1 MLHIYNTLTREKE
14 RFKPIRQ
21 EIVKLYFCG
30 PTVYNY
36 AHIGNLRAYI
46 SADLVIKTMKFL
58 GYKVSVLMNITDVD
72 DKTIRDSQ
80 KAWEKLKNFTEKYT
94 GIFLEDIEKIWINKA
109 DKIVPISTL
118 IDEMVDMTNI
128 LLKKWYAYI
137 WDDNSIYYD
146 ISKFKDYGKLAHL
159 DFSGLKSSVRIDN
172 DEYDKDNASD
182 FVLWKAW
189 KKEDWENYWEKEFI
203 ENNVIASDSEAI
215 QESWNNKKTGL
226 LHTSQWQAKNQEWQS
241 AMITIKGRPGW
252 HIECSA
258 CNLTHFWPEIDIHMW
273 WVDLIFPHHQNEI
286 AQTEAVTWKKFARYW
301 IHSWHLMVDGKKMS
315 KSLGNFHTLRD
326 IEKKYEWK
334 VSNSI
339 LYRSF
344 RLSFINWKYKD
355 NIDFSFK
362 KLEQNFNSIERI
374 DETIK
379 KLYLAKKSLISEKDI
394 TTQKSWVLKVKWIR
408 REFRDSMQVFVTD
421 YIEKLEDDFDFVEA
435 LAVFYNFIT
444 FVNKELQNISLEEY
458 NAIIDMLKT
467 FNEVFWIID
476 FTDNTNIEIPEDIQE
491 KLKLRNG
498 AKKDKD
504 FTLADRIRNEI
515 DDLWYKIVDD
525 RNGSRVERK

>member
-1 MLHIYNTLTREKE
+1 MLQIYNTLTREKE
-14 RFKPIRQ
+14 RFKPLRQ

-58 GYKVSVLMNITDVD
+58 GYKVSVLMNITDID
-72 DKTIRDSQ
+72 DKTIRESQ
-80 KAWEKLKNFTEKYT
+80 KAWENLKDFTEKFT
-94 GIFLEDIEKIWINKA
+94 KIFLEDIEKIWITKA

-118 IDEMVDMTNI
+118 IDEMVYMTNI

-137 WDDNSIYYD
+137 WEDGSVYYD
-146 ISKFKDYGKLAHL
+146 ISKFNDYGKLAHL
-159 DFSGLKSSVRIDN
+159 DFKWMKKSVRIDN
-172 DEYDKDNASD
+172 DEYEKEDASD

-189 KKEDWENYWEKEFI
+189 KKEDGENYWEKEF
-203 ENNVIASDSEAI
+203 VVD
-215 QESWNNKKTGL
+215 KT
-226 LHTSQWQAKNQEWQS
+226 
-241 AMITIKGRPGW
+241 ITIKGRPGW

-286 AQTEAVTWKKFARYW
+286 AQSEAVTWKKFSKYW

-315 KSLGNFHTLRD
+315 KSLGNFYTLRD

-334 VSNSI
+334 VSNSD

-379 KLYLAKKSLISEKDI
+379 KLYLARKSIVSEKDI
-394 TTQKSWVLKVKWIR
+394 TIQKSGELKVKWVR
-408 REFRDSMQVFVTD
+408 RDFRDSMQVFVTD

-435 LAVFYNFIT
+435 LAIFYNFIT
-444 FVNKELQNISLEEY
+444 FVNKELKNISLEEY
-458 NAIIDMLKT
+458 NAILDMFKT
-467 FNEVFWIID
+467 FNEVLGIID
-476 FTDNTNIEIPEDIQE
+476 FTDNTNEIIPDDVQKKLED
-491 KLKLRNG
+491 RNQ

-504 FTLADRIRNEI
+504 FALADKIRNEI
-515 DDLWYKIVDD
+515 DTLGYKIVDD
-525 RNGSRVERK
+525 KSGSRVERE

>member
-1 MLHIYNTLTREKE
+1 MLNIYNTLTREKE
-14 RFKPIRQ
+14 KFKPLRQ
-21 EIVKLYFCG
+21 EIVKVYFCG

-36 AHIGNLRAYI
+36 AHIWNLRAYVFE
-46 SADLVIKTMKFL
+46 DLVIRTLRFL
-58 GYKVSVLMNITDVD
+58 WFKASVVMNITDID

-80 KAWEKLKNFTEKYT
+80 KAGETLKDFTEKYT
-94 GIFLEDIEKIWINKA
+94 KIFLDDIEKIGIKKA
-109 DKIVPISTL
+109 DKIIPISTL
-118 IDEMVDMTNI
+118 IDEMVEMTNTLI
-128 LLKKWYAYI
+128 KKWYAYI
-137 WDDNSIYYD
+137 WEDQSIYYD

-159 DFSGLKSSVRIDN
+159 DFKWMKSSVRIDN
-172 DEYDKDNASD
+172 DEYEKENAAD

-189 KKEDWENYWEKEFI
+189 KPTDWENYREKEFI
-203 ENNVIASDSEAI
+203 INNVIANDCEAI
-215 QESWNNKKTGL
+215 QRTWNNIVNGL
-226 LHTSQWQAKNQEWQS
+226 LRISQWQTESQESQPT
-241 AMITIKGRPGW
+241 MTTIKWRPGW

-258 CNLTHFWPEIDIHMW
+258 CNLAHFWPEIDIHMW

-286 AQTEAVTWKKFARYW
+286 AQSEAVTWKKFAKYW

-334 VSNSI
+334 VSPSV
-339 LYRSF
+339 LFRSF
-344 RLSFINWKYKD
+344 RLAFINGKYRD
-355 NIDFSFK
+355 NIDFSFI

-379 KLYLAKKSLISEKDI
+379 KLYLTKKSLVSEKNL

-435 LAVFYNFIT
+435 LAVFYNFVT
-444 FVNKELQNISLEEY
+444 FVNKEITNISLEEY
-458 NAIIDMLKT
+458 NAIIDMFKT
-467 FNEVFWIID
+467 FDEVFWIID
-476 FTDNTNIEIPEDIQE
+476 FTDNTEIEIPENVLE
-491 KLKLRNG
+491 KLYQRNE

-504 FTLADRIRNEI
+504 FTKADKIRDEI
-515 DDLWYKIVDD
+515 DALWYKIVDD
-525 RNGSRVERK
+525 RSGSRVERK

>member
-30 PTVYNY
+30 PTVYNF

-46 SADLVIKTMKFL
+46 SADLVIKTLKFL
-58 GYKVSVLMNITDVD
+58 GYKVSVLMNITDID

-80 KAWEKLKNFTEKYT
+80 KAWEKLKDFTEKYT
-94 GIFLEDIEKIWINKA
+94 KIFLEDIEKIWINQA

-128 LLKKWYAYI
+128 LLKKWFAYI
-137 WDDNSIYYD
+137 WEDWSIYYD

-159 DFSGLKSSVRIDN
+159 DFKWMKKNARVNN
-172 DEYDKDNASD
+172 DEYEKEDASD

-189 KKEDWENYWEKEFI
+189 KKEDGENYWEKEFI
-203 ENNVIASDSEAI
+203 TENWE
-215 QESWNNKKTGL
+215 KTVP
-226 LHTSQWQAKNQEWQS
+226 
-241 AMITIKGRPGW
+241 IKGRPGW

-258 CNLTHFWPEIDIHMW
+258 CNLTHFWAEIDIHMW

-286 AQTEAVTWKKFARYW
+286 AQSEAVTWKKFSKYW
-301 IHSWHLMVDGKKMS
+301 IHSWHLMVDWKKMS

-334 VSNSI
+334 VSESI
-339 LYRSF
+339 LFRSF
-344 RLSFINWKYKD
+344 RLAFINWKYKD

-379 KLYLAKKSLISEKDI
+379 KLYLAKKSIVSEKDI
-394 TTQKSWVLKVKWIR
+394 TTQKSGELKVKWIR
-408 REFRDSMQVFVTD
+408 REFRDNMQVFVTD
-421 YIEKLEDDFDFVEA
+421 YIEKLEDDFDFVEV
-435 LAVFYNFIT
+435 LAVFYNFVT

-458 NAIIDMLKT
+458 NAILDMFKT
-467 FNEVFWIID
+467 FNEVLGIID

-491 KLKLRNG
+491 KLNQRNM

-504 FTLADRIRNEI
+504 FALADKLRDEI
-515 DDLWYKIVDD
+515 DALGYKIVDD
-525 RNGSRVERK
+525 RSGSRVERK

>member
-1 MLHIYNTLTREKE
+1 MLQIYNTLTREKE

-30 PTVYNY
+30 PTVYNF

-46 SADLVIKTMKFL
+46 SADLVIKTLKFL
-58 GYKVSVLMNITDVD
+58 GYKVSVLMNITDID

-80 KAWEKLKNFTEKYT
+80 KAGEKLKDFTEKFT
-94 GIFLEDIEKIWINKA
+94 KIFLEDIEKIWIKEA

-137 WDDNSIYYD
+137 WEDESIYYD

-159 DFSGLKSSVRIDN
+159 DFSGMKSSVRIDN

-189 KKEDWENYWEKEFI
+189 KKEDGENYWEKEFI
-203 ENNVIASDSEAI
+203 KWED
-215 QESWNNKKTGL
+215 KF
-226 LHTSQWQAKNQEWQS
+226 
-241 AMITIKGRPGW
+241 TIKWRPGW

-301 IHSWHLMVDGKKMS
+301 IHSWHLMVDWKKMS
-315 KSLGNFHTLRD
+315 KSLGNFYTLRD
-326 IEKKYEWK
+326 IEEKYEWK

-339 LYRSF
+339 LFRSF

-379 KLYLAKKSLISEKDI
+379 KLYLAKKSIVSEKDI
-394 TTQKSWVLKVKWIR
+394 TTQKSGELKVKWIR

-476 FTDNTNIEIPEDIQE
+476 FTDNTNIEIPEEIQE
-491 KLKLRNG
+491 KLNQRNS

-504 FTLADRIRNEI
+504 FALADRIRDEI

-525 RNGSRVERK
+525 RSGSRVERK